1 MMFIYDLVL
10 IDYYQTVDDIVRSGK
25 DILEYLVAGCL
36 EFFTF
41 QPVASRQISFR
52 SGAGQ

>member
-10 IDYYQTVDDIVRSGK
+10 VYDHQTVYDIVRSGK
-25 DILEYLVAGCL
+25 DILEYLVSGFL

-41 QPVASRQISFR
+41 LPVTSRQVPFGR
-52 SGAGQ
+52 